1 MQLIRAIVAALAW
14 ALAAAVWAADADIV
28 NQAEAMV
35 RAGRYAEAFKLLEP
49 LEDKLAGDLRYDYL
63 LARSALETGN
73 PSRAT
78 FIYER
83 ILAVEP
89 NYVGVRLEMGRAYL
103 ALGDYAR
110 AKLEFET
117 VIRFPNLPPD
127 LRQQALIYA
136 KAVEEQM
143 AGKRLV
149 GFGYIEYGY
158 GWDSNTQSSTSV
170 APITTASGQP
180 LPIGGLV
187 LDDNYNAIA
196 LGGELVYA
204 LTDRISAY
212 AGADARLRAHR
223 NIDAADFGLIDGR
236 FGFGYTAG
244 SSQTRIGVTAGR
256 YGLDYR
262 PTRNNAGLT
271 AEFRTL
277 LNPRNQLSVNAQ
289 FTRYEFIPELLKIEN
304 YDSFQSTV
312 GWLGVINDG
321 RGALGISLLGGLE
334 KAQNGRFDGDKPY
347 VGARLT
353 FQNTL
358 TERVGAFFLGGVQ
371 RGKYKDFNIGFG
383 DRRKDILYDVAMG
396 VTWAFAP
403 SWSLRPQVVY
413 IKNDSN
419 LAIFEYEKTDVSIN
433 LRKDF

>member
-1 MQLIRAIVAALAW
+1 MLWKRAIVAAFAW
-14 ALAAAVWAADADIV
+14 AFAATVWAADADIV
-28 NQAEAMV
+28 NQAEAML
-35 RAGRYAEAFKLLEP
+35 RAGRHAEAFRLLEP

-63 LARSALETGN
+63 LARSALESGN
-73 PSRAT
+73 PGRAT

-89 NYVGVRLEMGRAYL
+89 NYIGVRLEMGRAYL

-136 KAVEEQM
+136 KAVEDQL

-149 GFGYIEYGY
+149 GIGYIEYGY

-180 LPIGGLV
+180 LPIGGIV
-187 LDDNYNAIA
+187 LDDNYHAIA
-196 LGGELVYA
+196 LGGEMVYA
-204 LTDRISAY
+204 LTERFSAY
-212 AGADARLRAHR
+212 AGGDARLRAHR
-223 NIDAADFGLIDGR
+223 SVDAADFGLVDGR
-236 FGFGYTAG
+236 LGLGYTTGA
-244 SSQTRIGVTAGR
+244 SQTRVGVSAGR

-262 PTRNNAGLT
+262 PTRDNAGVM

-289 FTRYEFIPELLKIEN
+289 FTRYEFVPELLKTEDF
-304 YDSFQSTV
+304 DSFQGTV
-312 GWLGVINDG
+312 GWLGVLNDG
-321 RGALGISLLGGLE
+321 RGALGISVLGGVE
-334 KAQNGRFDGDKPY
+334 KEQGGRIDGDKPY
-347 VGARLT
+347 AGARLT
-353 FQNTL
+353 FQNSL
-358 TERVGAFFLGGVQ
+358 TDRVGAFFLGGFQ

-383 DRRKDILYDVAMG
+383 DRRKDVLYDVAMG
-396 VTWAFAP
+396 ITWTFAP
-403 SWSLRPQVVY
+403 GWSLRPQVVY

-433 LRKDF
+433 VRKDF

>member
-1 MQLIRAIVAALAW
+1 MQWRRTIVAALAW
-14 ALAAAVWAADADIV
+14 AFAANIWAADADIV
-28 NQAEAMV
+28 NEAEALL
-35 RAGRYAEAFKLLEP
+35 RAGRHAEAFRLLEP

-63 LARSALETGN
+63 LARAALESGN

-136 KAVEEQM
+136 KAVEDQL
-143 AGKRLV
+143 AGKRLT
-149 GFGYIEYGY
+149 GFGYAEYSFV
-158 GWDSNTQSSTSV
+158 WDSNVQSVTSIS
-170 APITTASGQP
+170 PITTAAGDP
-180 LPIGGLV
+180 LFIGGE
-187 LDDNYNAIA
+187 LDDTYSALG
-196 LGGELVYA
+196 LGGELVYS

-212 AGADARLRAHR
+212 AGGDARLRAHGD
-223 NIDAADFGLIDGR
+223 IDTADFATIDGR

-244 SSQTRIGVTAGR
+244 SSQTRLGVMAGR

-262 PTRNNAGLT
+262 PTRDNAGVT
-271 AEFRTL
+271 ADFRTL
-277 LNPRNQLSVNAQ
+277 LNPKHQVSVNAQ
-289 FTRYEFIPELLKIEN
+289 LSRYEFVPELLEEQD
-304 YDSFQSTV
+304 YDLFQASA

-321 RGALGISLLGGLE
+321 RGAFGLSLLGGTE
-334 KAQNGRFDGDKPY
+334 KERGGRPDGDKPY
-347 VGARLT
+347 VGVRLT
-353 FQNTL
+353 FQNSL
-358 TERVGAFFLGGVQ
+358 ADRVGAFFLGGAQ
-371 RGKYKDFNIGFG
+371 LGKYKDFNVAFG
-383 DRRKDILYDVAMG
+383 DRRKDVLYDLAAG
-396 VTWAFAP
+396 ITWTFGQG
-403 SWSLRPQVVY
+403 WSLRPQLVY
-413 IKNDSN
+413 IKNESN
-419 LAIFEYEKTDVSIN
+419 LAIFEYEKTDVSLN